1 MPTLVQINSASN
13 RGSTGRIA
21 EQIGGLAMEQ
31 GWMCHIVHGARHQNS
46 SRLHTIQS
54 VSLFQEYLH
63 AIQTRLFDNHGL
75 VSKYATREVINKI
88 KVIEPDVI
96 HLHNL
101 HGYYINYK
109 ILFEYLSSVNI
120 PVIWTL
126 HDCWALTG
134 HCSHFD
140 FIGCDRW
147 KTECCDCPQKKS
159 YPQSYLLDRSRENY
173 YLKKNLFTS
182 LGYRLV
188 VVPVSR
194 WLEGLVRESFLQ
206 NQNIY
211 QIYNGVDISTFSPK
225 SEAGENARKKYGF
238 EGKTVL
244 LGVATGW
251 GERKGF
257 GDFLKLAGCLGNEYQ
272 IVLLGL
278 SEARIKGL
286 PENITGL
293 QRTESIE
300 ELAVI
305 YNAADIFLNPTYQDN
320 FPTTNIEA
328 LACGIPVITYRTGG
342 SPEALNPETGIIV
355 EKGELQQLVE
365 AIQAIELRGKATY
378 TQACRERAV
387 QYFDKQKRFQEYVD
401 LYTSLIQ

>member
-1 MPTLVQINSASN
+1 
-13 RGSTGRIA
+13 
-21 EQIGGLAMEQ
+21 
-31 GWMCHIVHGARHQNS
+31 MCHIVHGARHQNS

-134 HCSHFD
+134 HCTHFD
-140 FIGCDRW
+140 FIGCERW
-147 KTECCDCPQKKS
+147 KTECYDCPQKKS

-173 YLKKNLFTS
+173 YLKKKLFTS
-182 LGYRLV
+182 LGDRLV

-194 WLEGLVRESFLQ
+194 WLEGLIRESFLQ

-211 QIYNGVDISTFSPK
+211 QIYNGVDTSTFSPN
-225 SEAGENARKKYGF
+225 SEAGENARKKNGLD
-238 EGKTVL
+238 GKTVL
-244 LGVATGW
+244 LGVAAGW
-251 GERKGF
+251 GKQKGLV
-257 GDFLKLAGCLGNEYQ
+257 DFLKLAGCLGNEYQ
-272 IVLLGL
+272 IVLLGI
-278 SEARIKGL
+278 SKAQIKEF
-286 PENITGL
+286 PKNITGL
-293 QRTESIE
+293 RRTESIS
-300 ELAVI
+300 ELAAI
-305 YNAADIFLNPTYQDN
+305 YNVADIFLNPTYQDN

-328 LACGIPVITYRTGG
+328 LACGTPVVTYRTGG
-342 SPEALNPETGIIV
+342 SPEALDLQTGMVV
-355 EKGELQQLVE
+355 EKGNLDQLVE
-365 AIQAIELRGKATY
+365 AIKAIELKGKASY
-378 TQACRERAV
+378 IQACRERAV